1 MKQPMTYQEE
11 NEMLHALVKAL
22 LERNGGILMVTMKEV
37 EDNWQRGFK
46 YELTSQNELL
56 FEFTD

>member
-1 MKQPMTYQEE
+1 MTYQEE